1 MMFLLTESLSDYI
14 ILHKNELIVIGI
26 VICVL
31 LLTIIYFTFFRRHR
45 VSGYDHLI
53 EQQFLEKKV
62 HSPSKEEILNS
73 LVEFDKYPSFIV
85 ILTGILNQFS
95 MEYLYSYAELSRAF
109 NILMDFPRGAK
120 GISPRQRAAMIT
132 MVRIFMTSEF
142 IRQKCGD
149 LLDENFDRFLEEAS
163 QL

>member
-1 MMFLLTESLSDYI
+1 MLFLLTETLSDYI
-14 ILHKNELIVIGI
+14 IVHKNELIVIGI
-26 VICVL
+26 IICVL
-31 LLTIIYFTFFRRHR
+31 LLVIIYLSFFRRSR
-45 VSGYDHLI
+45 TAGYDQLI
-53 EQQFLEKKV
+53 EKQFLEKKIV
-62 HSPSKEEILNS
+62 SPSREEILNS

-95 MEYLYSYAELSRAF
+95 MEYLYSYAELSKAF
-109 NILMDFPRGAK
+109 NTLMDFPREAK

-149 LLDENFDRFLEEAS
+149 LLDEHFDRFLEEAS